1 MGTWSYG
8 RTVLAASTA
17 AFFATMVAR
26 LAISPVVP
34 AIGTSLSVSNAAIGL
49 ALSGMWLTYALAQ
62 FPSGLLG
69 DRIGERRVIVVA
81 VGGTAVASLGIV
93 LAPIYPVF
101 VVAVVMLGAVAGLH
115 YSPAT
120 TLLTRTL
127 PNTGSAIGV
136 HSAGAPI
143 AGLLAPTLAGI
154 VGARY
159 GWRPAVAIGVLV
171 AAPVAVAFAWSVRPV
186 EPTRPDEAIRDRIEL
201 APLLEVLTRPA
212 IALTTGLAV
221 CGAFVWQSTSS
232 FLPAFLIQYHGYSEP
247 AAGAMFSVYFAVQG
261 VGQPAIG
268 SLSDRIGRYPAA
280 AVAVGAG
287 VVGYGLFVAATGWWQ
302 LLAAAVLAGVAMSW
316 GAALLP
322 NIMDH
327 LTEAERGI
335 GFGLIRTTYMV
346 LGASGSL
353 VTGWLSERFGWQS
366 AFLLLT
372 GLLGG
377 VLVVLIG
384 WLVRARLRT
393 PPAGTPESGD

>member
-1 MGTWSYG
+1 
-8 RTVLAASTA
+8 
-17 AFFATMVAR
+17 MVAR

-34 AIGTSLSVSNAAIGL
+34 AIGSDLSVSNTAIGL

-69 DRIGERRVIVVA
+69 DKIGERRVIIIA
-81 VGGTAVASLGIV
+81 VGGTAVTSLGIAV
-93 LAPIYPVF
+93 APAYPVF
-101 VVAVVMLGAVAGLH
+101 VVAVIALGAVAGLH

-127 PNTGSAIGV
+127 PNTGSAIGI
-136 HSAGAPI
+136 HGAGAPI

-159 GWRPAVAIGVLV
+159 GWRPAVAIGVLA
-171 AAPVAVAFAWSVRPV
+171 AAPVVVAFAWSVRSV
-186 EPTRPDEAIRDRIEL
+186 KPTHPEKQIRDRIEL
-201 APLLEVLTRPA
+201 APLLELLTRPA

-232 FLPAFLIQYHGYSEP
+232 FLPAFLIEYHGYREP

-261 VGQPAIG
+261 LGQPAIG
-268 SLSDRIGRYPAA
+268 SLSDRIGRYSAA
-280 AVAVGAG
+280 AVAVAAG
-287 VVGYGLFVAATGWWQ
+287 VIGYGLFVVATDQWQ
-302 LLAAAVLAGVAMSW
+302 LLVAATLAGIAMSW

-327 LTEAERGI
+327 LTEAERGL

-353 VTGWLSERFGWQS
+353 ITGWVSEQFGWQA

-372 GLLGG
+372 ALLGG
-377 VLVVLIG
+377 FLVVLVG
-384 WLVRARLRT
+384 WLVRIHLRT
-393 PPAGTPESGD
+393 PPTGIPESGD

>member
-34 AIGTSLSVSNAAIGL
+34 AIGSDLSVSNTAIGL

-69 DRIGERRVIVVA
+69 DKIGERRVIIIA
-81 VGGTAVASLGIV
+81 VGGTAVASLGIA
-93 LAPIYPVF
+93 LAPAYPVF
-101 VVAVVMLGAVAGLH
+101 VVAVIALGAVAGLH

-127 PNTGSAIGV
+127 PNTGSAIGI

-159 GWRPAVAIGVLV
+159 GWRPAVAIGILA
-171 AAPVAVAFAWSVRPV
+171 AAPVAVAFAWSVRSV
-186 EPTRPDEAIRDRIEL
+186 EPTRPEERIRDRIEL
-201 APLLEVLTRPA
+201 APLLALLTRPE

-232 FLPAFLIQYHGYSEP
+232 FLPAFLIKYHGYSEP

-261 VGQPAIG
+261 LGQPAIG

-280 AVAVGAG
+280 AVAVAAG
-287 VVGYGLFVAATGWWQ
+287 VVGYGLFVAATDWWQ
-302 LLAAAVLAGVAMSW
+302 LLAAATLAGIAMSW

-353 VTGWLSERFGWQS
+353 ITGWVSEQFGWQA

-372 GLLGG
+372 VLLGG
-377 VLVVLIG
+377 FLIVLIG
-384 WLVRARLRT
+384 WLVQARLRT
-393 PPAGTPESGD
+393 PPAGVPEGGD